1 VLLKCTTTKFY
12 ALLRFLW
19 ATIISSVNENSNM
32 THIKISI
39 QDIIDRMKI
48 VVGVSMDKGLA
59 EFFEGA
65 PSSIS
70 AWKRRDTIPLVECL
84 VLVERFGV
92 TLDWLILGRGPRLA
106 SEVVGA
112 VASGAESE
120 APIEPDTSACPV
132 ALRAYDLKNWEEL
145 DVDSWWSVPLNWLE
159 REGLN
164 VHETF
169 MVRAWGDTMGGT
181 IKNGQ
186 MVLVDRRPTDVDG
199 VYLVEVGGMTRFK
212 RIQHMVD
219 GSVQLSSDN
228 PMYATESVPDKSK
241 LMVIGYCHAMVT
253 LAK

>member
-1 VLLKCTTTKFY
+1 MK
-12 ALLRFLW
+12 
-19 ATIISSVNENSNM
+19 
-32 THIKISI
+32 HIKISI

-48 VVGVSMDKGLA
+48 VVEVSMDKGLA

-112 VASGAESE
+112 EALTPEPTAESLKGSCQV
-120 APIEPDTSACPV
+120 P
-132 ALRAYDLKNWEEL
+132 LRAYDLKNWEEL
-145 DVDSWWSVPLNWLE
+145 DIDSWWSVPLGWLE
-159 REGLN
+159 KEGLD
-164 VHETF
+164 VHETI

-186 MVLVDRRPTDVDG
+186 MVVVDRRPNDTDG
-199 VYLVEVGGMTRFK
+199 IYLLHIGGGTRFK

-228 PMYATESVPDKSK
+228 PMYATESVPDKSM
-241 LMVIGYCHAMVT
+241 LVVIGYCHAMVSRS
-253 LAK
+253 K